1 MKLILNIMVLIAV
14 VACQSNLVAQKN
26 PTWVEQRPVKQK
38 FYIGIGSAAKDTS
51 LSDYQQAA
59 KEQALQDLSSEIQV
73 NISAE
78 ILQTI
83 TETAGIIEDDLR
95 SQIRSTTQ
103 ANLSGYEMVGAWEN
117 ESEYWVYYRLSKEL
131 YEKQQTERRMAA
143 SALAKDFYLK
153 GKQKQVQ
160 MEATAALSFY
170 VQSLAAIQDF
180 LTQSPIRLKIDGKE
194 IYLQNELMASLQDVL
209 NAIELSSKQA
219 RLSGKANQALAN
231 PLKVSAVYRNAQDQL
246 IAQKNLPL
254 IFKFT
259 KGAGELDGQ
268 VRTDS
273 SGIANSRVTRLS
285 AGQKMQLIS
294 VQFDIGQLQPENL
307 NEMAKSIV
315 QNLTIPQTRFIID
328 VSSMTILIQAKE
340 QNLGRPLDMLLIE
353 PHLKTALAENGFM
366 FTDDPGKADVI
377 IELSAAARKGAQV
390 YSLYSAFVD
399 MSVSIIDLNTGNE
412 LFKKVFHDIKG
423 IQLDF
428 EKAGIKALQNAGEKM
443 EQIIPEII
451 KPLQQ

>member
-1 MKLILNIMVLIAV
+1 MKLILNTIVLIV
-14 VACQSNLVAQKN
+14 IVACQSNLVAQKY
-26 PTWVEQRPVKQK
+26 PAWVEQRPVKQQ
-38 FYIGIGSAAKDTS
+38 FYIGIGSAAKDS
-51 LSDYQQAA
+51 LLSDYQQAA

-78 ILQTI
+78 ILQTL

-103 ANLSGYEMVGAWEN
+103 ANLAGYEMVDAWEN

-131 YEKQQTERRMAA
+131 YEKQQTERRKAA

-153 GKQKQVQ
+153 GKLKQSQ

-180 LTQSPIRLKIDGKE
+180 LTQSPIRLKIEGKE
-194 IYLQNELMASLQDVL
+194 IYLQNEIIASLQDVL

-219 RLSGKANQALAN
+219 RLAGKANQALAK
-231 PLKVSAVYRNAQDQL
+231 PLKVSAVYHTAQDQL
-246 IAQKNLPL
+246 VAQKKLPL

-259 KGAGELDGQ
+259 KGTGELDGQ

-273 SGIANSRVTRLS
+273 NGIAKSRVSRLS
-285 AGQKMQLIS
+285 AGQKMQFVS
-294 VQFDIGQLQPENL
+294 VKFDIAQIQPDNL
-307 NEMAKSIV
+307 NEMAMGIV
-315 QNLTIPQTRFIID
+315 NNLTIPQTRFIID
-328 VSSMTILIQAKE
+328 VSSMTILIQAQE
-340 QNLGRPLDMLLIE
+340 QNLGRPLEMLLIE
-353 PHLKTALAENGFM
+353 PHLKTALAENGFI

-377 IELSAAARKGAQV
+377 IELSASSRKGAQV

-412 LFKKVFHDIKG
+412 LFKKVFHNIKG

-451 KPLQQ
+451 KPLQE